1 MKFAAIDIGSNAAR
15 LLLSNVFEEGEKVIF
30 KKSSLI
36 RVPLRLGFDAFSKKN
51 ISENKIQKLI
61 ETIRAFKILIGV
73 HEVIS
78 WKAIATAA
86 MREAENGPQIV
97 ERVERETG
105 VRIKVVSGEEEAG
118 IVYSNHIAEDL
129 DPDKSYLYIDVG
141 GGSTEVTLFAENRV
155 LASCSFNIGTIRLIN
170 GQVKEAD
177 WKKLKVYIRE
187 IAEGHSTLI
196 GIGSGGNINK
206 LFKMSGKQ
214 EGKPLPTKRL
224 QKLRDEISELTV
236 AERITQLGMNEDRAD
251 VIVHAANIF
260 LFILKQAGIKKLMV
274 PEIGVSD
281 GIIHLLYEEFK
292 SRKSTTL

>member
-15 LLLSNVFEEGEKVIF
+15 LLLSNVFEDGEIVSF

-36 RVPLRLGFDAFSKKN
+36 RVPLRLGFDAFSQKS
-51 ISENKIQKLI
+51 ISEKKIQKLVA
-61 ETIRAFKILIGV
+61 TMSAFKTLIDV
-73 HEVIS
+73 HDVIS

-86 MREAENGPQIV
+86 MREAENGPEIV

-105 VRIKVVSGEEEAG
+105 VKIEIVSGEEEAS
-118 IVYSNHIAEDL
+118 IVYSNHIAESL

-141 GGSTEVTLFAENRV
+141 GGSTELTLFAEKKV
-155 LASCSFNIGTIRLIN
+155 WASYSFNIGTIRLIN
-170 GQVKEAD
+170 NQVSPAD
-177 WKKLKVYIRE
+177 WKSLKDFVKKV
-187 IAEGHSTLI
+187 ANGHQPLV

-214 EGKPLPTKRL
+214 EGKPLPTKKL
-224 QKLRDEISELTV
+224 LKLRDEISNLTV
-236 AERITQLGMNEDRAD
+236 SERITQLGMNEDRAD

-260 LFILKQAGIKKLMV
+260 LYILKHAGIKKMLV

-292 SRKSTTL
+292 ASKV

>member
-15 LLLSNVFEEGEKVIF
+15 LLLSNVFEDGEKVSF

-36 RVPLRLGFDAFSKKN
+36 RVPLRLGFDAFSQKS
-51 ISENKIQKLI
+51 ISEKKIQKLVA
-61 ETIRAFKILIGV
+61 TMGAFKTLIDV
-73 HEVIS
+73 HDVIS

-86 MREAENGPQIV
+86 MREAENGPEIV
-97 ERVERETG
+97 GRVERETG
-105 VRIKVVSGEEEAG
+105 VKIDIVSGEEEAS
-118 IVYSNHIAEDL
+118 IVYSNHIAESL

-141 GGSTEVTLFAENRV
+141 GGSTELTLFAEKKV
-155 LASCSFNIGTIRLIN
+155 CASYSFNIGTIRLIN
-170 GQVKEAD
+170 DQVSPAD
-177 WKKLKVYIRE
+177 WKSLKDFVKKV
-187 IAEGHSTLI
+187 AKGHQPLV

-214 EGKPLPTKRL
+214 EGKPLPTKKL
-224 QKLRDEISELTV
+224 LKLRDEISNLTV
-236 AERITQLGMNEDRAD
+236 SERITQLGMNEDRAD

-260 LFILKQAGIKKLMV
+260 LYILKHAGIKKMLV

-292 SRKSTTL
+292 ASKA